1 MIRSAAIVIVIAAL
15 AGAAAPQAPE
25 RVSADQ
31 AGLGYEITVYNQNMG
46 LVKDRRSIELKDG
59 INMLEFSDVAAQI
72 DPTSVHFKSLTAPD
86 EVSILEQNYKYD
98 LVSTEKILAK
108 YLGKRI
114 RIRQR
119 LDKEERVL
127 EGTLM
132 SAAGG
137 TVLKT
142 DEGIVLNPAGQIE
155 LPDLPEGLIVKP
167 TLVWMLDSGR
177 AGKHDAEVSY
187 ITNGLNWHCEYV
199 TVVNQDDS
207 ALDLTGW
214 VTIDNQSGASYKNA
228 GLKLIAGDVHRVQ
241 EREKLAPPVELR
253 ARAGAGPA
261 APQFEEKAFF
271 EYHMYTLG
279 RRTDVMDNETKQM
292 TLLSASDVQAKKV
305 FVYDGGR
312 AGWYGGDTSEQN
324 KVRVMLEFKNAK
336 EYNLGMPL
344 PKGKIRVYKA
354 DQDGSLQFVG
364 EDLIDHTPKDEK
376 LRVFLGNA
384 FDLVGER
391 ARMNFSQVSDRV
403 IEEDYEIKLRN
414 HKDAT
419 VTITVVEH
427 YWGDWKILSSNFDY
441 VKKDA
446 HTAEFPIE
454 VKPNEEVVLKYS
466 VRTTY

>member
-1 MIRSAAIVIVIAAL
+1 MPRAIAVAILIAAL
-15 AGAAAPQAPE
+15 IGPAASQAPT
-25 RVSADQ
+25 RISAGES
-31 AGLGYEITVYNQNMG
+31 GLGYEITVYNQNMG
-46 LVKDRRSIELKDG
+46 LVKDRRAIDLSKG
-59 INMLEFSDVAAQI
+59 INILEFCDVAAQI
-72 DPTSVHFKSLTAPD
+72 DPTSVHFKSLTDPD
-86 EVSILEQNYKYD
+86 GVGILEQNYQYD
-98 LVSTEKILAK
+98 LVNTQKLLQK
-108 YLGKRI
+108 YLGKQI
-114 RIRQR
+114 RVRQR
-119 LDKEERVL
+119 VDGEERVI
-127 EGTLM
+127 EGTLL
-132 SAAGG
+132 SSAGG
-137 TVLKT
+137 ISLKT

-167 TLVWMLDSGR
+167 TLVWMLESDR
-177 AGKHDAEVSY
+177 AGRNEAEVSY

-199 TVVNQDDS
+199 TVVNQDDT

-214 VTIDNQSGASYKNA
+214 VTIDNQSGASYKDA

-241 EREKLAPPVELR
+241 EGEQMRVAAELR
-253 ARAGAGPA
+253 APAGRGGG

-271 EYHMYTLG
+271 EYHMYTLN

-292 TLLSASDVQAKKV
+292 TLLAASDVEAKKV

-312 AGWYGGDTSEQN
+312 ASWYGGDTSDQN
-324 KVRVMLEFKNAK
+324 KVRVMLEFKNSQ
-336 EYNLGMPL
+336 EHNLGIPL

-354 DQDGSLQFVG
+354 DTDGSLQFVG

-391 ARMNFSQVSDRV
+391 VRTNYNKISDRV

-414 HKDAT
+414 HKDT
-419 VTITVVEH
+419 PVTITVVEH

-441 VKKDA
+441 TKKDA

-454 VKPNEEVVLKYS
+454 VAPNEEVVLKYT